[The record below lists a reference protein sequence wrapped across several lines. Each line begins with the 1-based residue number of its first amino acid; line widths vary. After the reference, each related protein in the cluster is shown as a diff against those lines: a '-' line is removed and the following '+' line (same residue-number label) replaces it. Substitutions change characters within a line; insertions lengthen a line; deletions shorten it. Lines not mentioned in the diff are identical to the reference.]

1 MNYLLFN
8 SKSAAGEGEKEA
20 REAGKKLEAEY
31 GAFEY
36 LDLVSLQK
44 PAFFSALNDD
54 DLVIVSGGDGTLNHL
69 INDIGDAKFP
79 KKLYLLPLGTGN
91 DFLNDVKALQLSN
104 GLVPLSEFL
113 SHLPVI
119 ETMGVKRRFINGIGF
134 GIDGECC
141 VKAEEMKSRGETDIN
156 YGNITVKL
164 LFSGYKAPEA
174 DVKIDGKEFHF
185 KKVYIAAGMNGRY
198 YGGGMQVAPM
208 QIRNDGLLS
217 FVCVHGLGKLRTL
230 MLFPSLFKGKH
241 IKKKK
246 AVFAMRGKTIE
257 VVFSS
262 PTGLQIDGEIVPN
275 ATSYKVYFPEDA
287 K

>member
-1 MNYLLFN
+1 MNCLLFN

-20 REAGKKLEAEY
+20 REGGKKLEGEY
-31 GAFEY
+31 GPFEY
-36 LDLVSLQK
+36 LDLISLQK
-44 PAFFSALNDD
+44 PAFFSSLKDED
-54 DLVIVSGGDGTLNHL
+54 VVVVSGGDGTLNHL
-69 INDIGDAKFP
+69 INDIGDAELP
-79 KKLYLLPLGTGN
+79 KNLYLLPLGTGN
-91 DFLNDVKALQLSN
+91 DFLNDVKASQLSN
-104 GLVPLSEFL
+104 GLVPLSDFL
-113 SHLPVI
+113 QHLPVV
-119 ETMGVKRRFINGIGF
+119 ETMGIKRRFINGIGF

-141 VKAEEMKSRGETDIN
+141 VRAEEMKAQGKTDIN

-164 LFSGYKAPEA
+164 LFSGYKAPDA

-208 QIRNDGLLS
+208 QTRNDGLLT
-217 FVCVHGLGKLRTL
+217 FVSVHGLGKLRTL
-230 MLFPSLFKGKH
+230 MLFPSLFKGEH

-257 VVFSS
+257 VAFSS

-275 ATSYKVYFPEDA
+275 ATSYKIYFPEDA
-287 K
+287 Q